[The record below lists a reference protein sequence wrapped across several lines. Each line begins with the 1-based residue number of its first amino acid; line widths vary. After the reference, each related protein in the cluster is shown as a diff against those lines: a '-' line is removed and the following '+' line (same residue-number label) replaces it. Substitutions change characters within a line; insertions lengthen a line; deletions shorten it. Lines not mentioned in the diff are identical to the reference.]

1 MLKTLCGFFFC
12 GRSYEALIGIVSH
25 DTFDWLSDKQS
36 RFATASG
43 LESGSI
49 DTATDSLSPEQ
60 RDRIYQSY
68 VRNHYKA
75 HLKEILLIVQ
85 NEYTDWD
92 ASHASA
98 PEDTRDQVS
107 PLFKNSPII
116 IHLLF
121 YLRKDYLRKWR
132 LKFSKN

>member
-49 DTATDSLSPEQ
+49 DTTSDSLSPEQ

-92 ASHASA
+92 SGSHSNRI
-98 PEDTRDQVS
+98 DIRDQVS
-107 PLFKNSPII
+107 TIPTPTVHTLIGKQPFISKCKYPLCSNM
-116 IHLLF
+116 
-121 YLRKDYLRKWR
+121 
-132 LKFSKN
+132 

>member
-12 GRSYEALIGIVSH
+12 LRSYEALIGIVSH

-49 DTATDSLSPEQ
+49 DTTTDSLSPEQ

-92 ASHASA
+92 SRSHSNRV
-98 PEDTRDQVS
+98 DIRDQVS
-107 PLFKNSPII
+107 TILTLIGKPPLISECKCPLCNSITRHPMV
-116 IHLLF
+116 
-121 YLRKDYLRKWR
+121 
-132 LKFSKN
+132 